1 MFTHL
6 LRFRNP
12 PVAFEKELSKFQGWN
27 VENGTPGQKF
37 VAPLSIRSFLL
48 KLIYRPW
55 DCR

>member
-12 PVAFEKELSKFQGWN
+12 PVAFDKELSKFQGWN